1 MKKSVLALAMA
12 FGVTSAFAQDLTSK
26 KGEPILPEAGDW
38 AVSADATPFLN
49 YFGRLFNGANNAP
62 TFNFLN
68 GKNNFIMGKYFKD
81 EKTAFRVGLNIGY
94 NNQSKSNNVIQD
106 QQPAHTADVPS
117 VQVTDK
123 ASFSSTGIGLT
134 VGIEK
139 RKGKTRLQGYY
150 GADFAFFI
158 SSQNQTNTY
167 GNAMQTGAAAGSSVS
182 PTSTNWNPLD
192 SSSVKG
198 VPSIGNPSTINPGAA
213 ANPVYR
219 VTSEKSGTTFQIGIR
234 GFVGVEYFILPKMSL
249 GGEFGW
255 GLGLST
261 TGSGSQTVQ
270 QMNVANTSAITLTTK
285 TAGSSNFVLGTDN
298 KNSIFGPVG
307 SIRMNFYF

>member
-49 YFGRLFNGANNAP
+49 YAGNFFGKVGPNNAP
-62 TFNFLN
+62 AFNFL
-68 GKNNFIMGKYFKD
+68 GQNNFILGKYFKD
-81 EKTAFRVGLNIGY
+81 EKTAYRVGLNIGF
-94 NNQSKSNNVIQD
+94 NSQSKSAYVPQD
-106 QQPAHTADVPS
+106 QPNPATPPAGTPATT
-117 VQVTDK
+117 VTDK
-123 ASFSSTGIGLT
+123 SKFSSTGIGLT

-150 GADFAFFI
+150 GAELAFFI
-158 SSQNQTNTY
+158 SSQKQTNTY
-167 GNAMQTGAAAGSSVS
+167 GNGFAGTGTSPGTSPN
-182 PTSTNWNPLD
+182 PTSTTWYPNID
-192 SSSVKG
+192 SSSVTGTQPKS
-198 VPSIGNPSTINPGAA
+198 VSTGT
-213 ANPVYR
+213 VSSR
-219 VTSEKSGTTFQIGIR
+219 VTQAKSGTTFQIGVR

-255 GLGLST
+255 GIGLKT
-261 TGSGSQTVQ
+261 TGAGSKSTE
-270 QMNVANTSAITLTTK
+270 AIYTGNSSSVMTTK
-285 TAGSSNFVLGTDN
+285 TAGSSAFVVGTN
-298 KNSIFGPVG
+298 NTNSIFGPVG